1 MQKQKTDTTAPRGDN
16 SPAQA
21 EAEQRLD
28 RIPLDKVRRSPY
40 QVRREESP
48 GPEMLASVA
57 IHGLINPITVRPT
70 PDGAFELMAGH
81 RRFAAWREVRPSE
94 PVPAIVI
101 AADDMM
107 AEDLLVSENFFR
119 RDLSLMEE
127 AMSVAQLRA
136 HGRTVEQ
143 VAAVVHKSERWVYRR
158 MAIGNVAPQWRGFL
172 HAWDLPYETIR
183 DIARL
188 PGDVQSAAWGAFLSR
203 LSDVC
208 DFRVRA
214 GNAEDRDS
222 REAFVSALE
231 LARDDRAEF
240 ARIVAGAFLPAEDSA
255 ARGEA
260 AIRAWFDPADV
271 RHGLGAVMGAARL
284 LDPKAC
290 PFDCAAFCAK
300 CAKRSDAQPDLFADD
315 GARTVPRCLD
325 GACWAAAT
333 AAAKQS
339 SSNDKPGTDGNKEV
353 PRSAPPSATSSDAAP
368 ESGEKG
374 GASSSPDPAA
384 VRLAESATL
393 AADSTAPDRALPPS
407 PAPEPRT
414 APEKTSLRPDAGG
427 NDRSPARAEASLSDA
442 DLGVRMGVV
451 WTVAQLLLGDRLEEI
466 LPKMAALRADE
477 VRRGGW
483 RKAVREKA
491 LPRLARNKDS
501 ATAALATVEGMW

>member
-1 MQKQKTDTTAPRGDN
+1 MQKRKTDTTAPRGDN

-28 RIPLDKVRRSPY
+28 RIPLDKIRRSPY

-172 HAWDLPYETIR
+172 HAWDLPYEIIR

-203 LSDVC
+203 LADVC

-290 PFDCAAFCAK
+290 PFDCARECAR
-300 CAKRSDAQPDLFADD
+300 CAKRSDVQEDLFADD
-315 GARTVPRCLD
+315 GSRATPRCLD
-325 GACWAAAT
+325 GDCWTAKA
-333 AAAKQS
+333 AAAKAAA
-339 SSNDKPGTDGNKEV
+339 N
-353 PRSAPPSATSSDAAP
+353 PP
-368 ESGEKG
+368 
-374 GASSSPDPAA
+374 SPDPSAVALAA
-384 VRLAESATL
+384 SATL
-393 AADSTAPDRALPPS
+393 AADATAPDRALSSS

-414 APEKTSLRPDAGG
+414 APENVSVGPAAGG

-442 DLGVRMGVV
+442 DLGVRMGVI

-483 RKAVREKA
+483 RAHVREKA
-491 LPRLARNKDS
+491 LPRLARNRDA
-501 ATAALATVEGMW
+501 ATAALATVKGMW